1 MSKDMLKELE
11 FKDYSFVNRL
21 LPRIKREQFENK
33 VNGKNGFL
41 ILDSNN
47 NPVGFILYVVL
58 WEKLPFIEHLIIDEA
73 FRNKG
78 YGTKALLS
86 FEKRMKDMDYKMVL
100 LSTQV
105 DERAQFLYRRLG
117 YVDNGALFL
126 ENTPFDQPAEL
137 FLKKKI

>member
-21 LPRIKREQFENK
+21 LPRIRWEQFGNK

-58 WEKLPFIEHLIIDEA
+58 WEKMPFIEHLIIDEA

-86 FEKRMKDMDYKMVL
+86 FEKRMKEMEYKMVL

-126 ENTPFDQPAEL
+126 EKTPFDQPAEL
-137 FLKKKI
+137 FLKKNI